1 MVMWLIV
8 PGLTIVPMLRG
19 GMPFRT
25 LCVLLM
31 TRSVMKCVP
40 TLEWCDPRRLDH
52 AVPDA
57 LRPLDDAERHE
68 MRSHAG
74 VV

>member
-31 TRSVMKCVP
+31 TRSVMKCIP
-40 TLEWCDPRRLDH
+40 T
-52 AVPDA
+52 
-57 LRPLDDAERHE
+57 ERGNE
-68 MRSHAG
+68 I
-74 VV
+74 